1 MKPKVAIV
9 CECLSANLGD
19 QAIARSLSNIMSS
32 YYDVKL
38 VSFGR
43 LPVKRLQKDDQ
54 VAADRLSVKRRIGR
68 LLPNTIKSR
77 IKWYVLGG
85 RRVYES
91 YFGNAIN
98 DCELVIVGG
107 GQLIKNN
114 VALFSDRIDSV
125 WRITRRNRVS
135 LSFVGV
141 GVDRSMKPLNW
152 RLVQRALQQ
161 SEQILVRDDSSR
173 HRIEAN
179 VKIAVPC
186 SVVPDLVFGLANPHA
201 EPKFDQRRYSYA
213 LNIMSLRIML
223 SDDAS
228 EFVSGMESSYCD
240 LAAQIIAADMN
251 CILFTS
257 GSAEDLQEMQRMHG
271 VIKDR
276 VGLDLEV
283 FHPGDLD
290 DLMSFLGIVKNVVAS
305 RLHAGILSFVSGCN
319 LVCINWDD
327 KVAGVWA
334 VVGQADRVIEV
345 SGFSDTIWAKA
356 ILSKLNVLNAP
367 SQTELKD
374 LADTVWNEVTLQIIG
389 SRALQLPDQSK

>member
-43 LPVKRLQKDDQ
+43 LPVTRLQKDDQ

-68 LLPNTIKSR
+68 LLPNAIKSR

-356 ILSKLNVLNAP
+356 ILSKLNVLKAP

>member
-114 VALFSDRIDSV
+114 VALFSDRINSV

-201 EPKFDQRRYSYA
+201 EPKFDQRRYSYG

-319 LVCINWDD
+319 LVCMNWDD

-389 SRALQLPDQSK
+389 SRALQLPDQSR